1 MSFEWNRS
9 EALGLAKEA
18 CAHCQGFGLR
28 RSRGGPAVP
37 CQCVL
42 RGIFRVCYNKFR
54 ECASTEKHVSRVRI
68 EQVNGKDQRQ
78 IWGMKSEEFMADFCT
93 VAERSLEES
102 EYRIFR
108 FHFLLGA
115 DWKLCCRRLKMDR
128 GGFFHEIYRI
138 QQKLGRV
145 FRELK
150 PYALFPLDE
159 YFGGT
164 AHNEV
169 VVSNLVRMPSPKKY
183 RGLMPPLRK
192 VA

>member
-1 MSFEWNRS
+1 VSFEWNRS
-9 EALGLAKEA
+9 EVLGLAKES

-28 RSRGGPAVP
+28 RSKGGPAVP

-42 RGIFRVCYNKFR
+42 RAVFRACFNKFR
-54 ECASTEKHVSRVRI
+54 QCAGQEKHISRVRL
-68 EQVNGKDQRQ
+68 EQVNGRDSRQ
-78 IWGMKSEEFMADFCT
+78 TWGMKDEEFMADFCII
-93 VAERSLEES
+93 AERTLTEAEH
-102 EYRIFR
+102 RIFR

-115 DWKLCCRRLKMDR
+115 DWKLCCRRLGMDR
-128 GGFFHEIYRI
+128 GSFFHEVYRI

-145 FRELK
+145 FRELE

-164 AHNEV
+164 V
-169 VVSNLVRMPSPKKY
+169 RTSQVKTNLLHMPQPARKNAL
-183 RGLMPPLRK
+183 RPPLKK